1 MKINITNLELEKALN
16 ILNAENSFRNNPAIK
31 LPSALRW
38 AVRVNVKTMMDRYKV
53 YEEARAELGQE
64 FIDAGK
70 VDNDQVKEEY
80 LNEYQIRM
88 AELLFQSNELDIT
101 PVKETDYK
109 DRDDLSSPEEDILI
123 IMTEQEKDDKET
135 EE

>member
-1 MKINITNLELEKALN
+1 MKINITNFELEKALN

-53 YEEARAELGQE
+53 YEEARGELGQE

-80 LNEYQIRM
+80 LNEYQIRV
-88 AELLFQSNELDIT
+88 AELLFQTNELDIS
-101 PVKETDYK
+101 PVKESDYK
-109 DRDDLSSPEEDILI
+109 NRDDLSSPEEDVLI
-123 IMTEQEKDDKET
+123 MMTEREKDDKET